1 MYFLLVFALLCT
13 FIYINLTVVD
23 IINTRAYSANDQ
35 EQAVFISKIKYVLL
49 ILMAF
54 SWGAVIRF
62 W

>member
-35 EQAVFISKIKYVLL
+35 EQAVLISKIKYVLL